1 MRVIL
6 IVAAVLLLTAC
17 SVFNKINIDNASA
30 RFIVQYAALKYV
42 EGSAG
47 IDTERAA
54 RVYGHVKAVRGYLES
69 SAQVSVVDL
78 EQYIISRVD
87 WSEMSPADTM
97 AARAFITY
105 LAAELNSRLEADQEI
120 GRLVVARDLV
130 DLVAYTLEP
139 YL

>member
-1 MRVIL
+1 MRALL
-6 IVAAVLLLTAC
+6 IAVAVLLLTAC
-17 SVFNKINIDNASA
+17 SVFNKINVDNAST

-42 EGSAG
+42 EGSTG

-54 RVYGHVKAVRGYLES
+54 RVYGHVKAVRGYLEA
-69 SAQVSVVDL
+69 SAQVSVGDL

-87 WSEMSPADTM
+87 WSDLSPADTM

-105 LAAELNSRLEADQEI
+105 LAAELNSRLEVDQEI
-120 GRLVVARDLV
+120 DRLVVARDLV

>member
-1 MRVIL
+1 MRAL
-6 IVAAVLLLTAC
+6 LVAVAVLLLTAC
-17 SVFNKINIDNASA
+17 SVFNKINIDSAST

-42 EGSAG
+42 EGGSG

-54 RVYGHVKAVRGYLES
+54 RVYGHVKAVRGYLEA
-69 SAQVSVVDL
+69 SAQVSVSGL

-87 WSEMSPADTM
+87 WSDLTPADAM

-105 LAAELNSRLEADQEI
+105 LAAEMNSRLEADQEVD
-120 GRLVVARDLV
+120 RLVVARDLV